1 MGVGFAA
8 VLAAV
13 FAAAATGLSGAVAV
27 LERRSAPVP
36 SLTLASALACIA
48 LLALAGTSLM
58 QLDRPQLIFAAFSN
72 PASSIFKLGVAW
84 IVALAACAA
93 YLAAIHRAAYE
104 STCRKLA
111 LVASVAAALVLMAH
125 ASNYVMPWR
134 AAWNTW
140 SIVLPF
146 FGYAALIGV
155 ATMGLVGAV
164 HGYALDRRVSLAAG
178 GFAVFGLALYLV
190 IVGGTDAVEL
200 TASRVLTGDLATW
213 FWGLTVGAGI
223 VLPWGLTLLARQSR
237 VALTAALFAALVGCA
252 GWQIVVLRL
261 GSAAWS
267 FFAR

>member
-58 QLDRPQLIFAAFSN
+58 QLGRPQLIFAAFSN

-111 LVASVAAALVLMAH
+111 LIASVAAALVLMAH
-125 ASNYVMPWR
+125 ASNYVIPWR

-164 HGYALDRRVSLAAG
+164 HGLSL
-178 GFAVFGLALYLV
+178 
-190 IVGGTDAVEL
+190 IHISEPT
-200 TASRVLTGDLATW
+200 R
-213 FWGLTVGAGI
+213 
-223 VLPWGLTLLARQSR
+223 P
-237 VALTAALFAALVGCA
+237 
-252 GWQIVVLRL
+252 
-261 GSAAWS
+261 
-267 FFAR
+267 

>member
-13 FAAAATGLSGAVAV
+13 CAAAATGLSGAVAV

-58 QLDRPQLIFAAFSN
+58 QLGRPQLIFAAFSN

-111 LVASVAAALVLMAH
+111 LIASVAAALVLMAH

-155 ATMGLVGAV
+155 ATM
-164 HGYALDRRVSLAAG
+164 
-178 GFAVFGLALYLV
+178 ALYLL
-190 IVGGTDAVEL
+190 IVGGTDAVEP

-213 FWGLTVGAGI
+213 FWGLTVGAGV

>member
-58 QLDRPQLIFAAFSN
+58 QLGRPQLIFAAFSN

-140 SIVLPF
+140 SLRARQAGEFGCRRFCCFRTGALPSHCWRNRCRGADSLARADGRSGDLVLGP
-146 FGYAALIGV
+146 
-155 ATMGLVGAV
+155 
-164 HGYALDRRVSLAAG
+164 DRRCGHRAAMG
-178 GFAVFGLALYLV
+178 TDVVGQTIESGAYRGSVCGPSRLCGLANRCAAAR
-190 IVGGTDAVEL
+190 VGCLEFFRA
-200 TASRVLTGDLATW
+200 
-213 FWGLTVGAGI
+213 I
-223 VLPWGLTLLARQSR
+223 
-237 VALTAALFAALVGCA
+237 ALFE
-252 GWQIVVLRL
+252 
-261 GSAAWS
+261 
-267 FFAR
+267 F